1 MWLSGEVEL
10 FFLGSGPKTSVAVS
24 KFNHVGEG
32 ADEKENVIQASL
44 QGQQTSSV
52 KGHIV
57 NILGFVVHI
66 VSVVATQST
75 TAAMKA
81 AIDIT

>member
-1 MWLSGEVEL
+1 M
-10 FFLGSGPKTSVAVS
+10 
-24 KFNHVGEG
+24 
-32 ADEKENVIQASL
+32 IQASL